1 MPALTLDFLDAVYT
15 TNFPASTTCA
25 ELQKQAWEYGA
36 RTTGGRHH
44 IQLLP
49 SFTWSVATSYRS
61 RGYVIMIY
69 KVFTAFALIIAA
81 CCLLDLPYKKARM
94 AYPGH
99 CGAPG
104 RHCGAPIVIPA
115 NHISTIL

>member
-49 SFTWSVATSYRS
+49 SFTWSVATSYRL

-94 AYPGH
+94 AYCEGDE
-99 CGAPG
+99 CVYMNTRLAKG
-104 RHCGAPIVIPA
+104 
-115 NHISTIL
+115 